1 MIKVIGA
8 REHNLKNISL
18 NIPRNKLTVITGIS
32 GSGKSSLAFDT
43 LYAEGQRR
51 YVESLSAY
59 ARQFLDRM
67 KKPDVD
73 YIEGLSPAIA
83 IEQRRLSHN
92 PRSIVATQTEV
103 YDFLRLLFARLG
115 EVFCYSCGRKM
126 QCQSAQEIVDS
137 ILIGNK
143 RKKAVILAPIIKG
156 RKGLYSDLFD
166 DIRRQGF
173 VRVRVDGNIY
183 SIDEVPALDRYRL
196 HDIDLVVDRVVI
208 EDRARQ
214 RITEAVEIALK
225 AGKGFVILSVLDRD
239 TWKDLLFSEH
249 MACPF
254 CNISYPEIEPRLFSF
269 NSPYGACPEC
279 SGLGIQMDI
288 DIDKVVPDK
297 EKSLAEGA
305 IEPWRKGGRGYIMY
319 YKSLLRDFCYT
330 AGIDM
335 YVPFKSLPRNQRRQI
350 LYGSDI
356 KVWDKPFEGLIP
368 HLLRLFNETESEE
381 LKSAISRY
389 MSESPCPACNG
400 ARLRRE
406 ALSIKV
412 KGKNIWDV
420 VKMDIS
426 SALSFLKALRFS
438 GYKKRIAELILREA
452 IKKLEFCERTGVG
465 YIQLDRLNSTL
476 SGGESQR
483 IRLATQIGSG
493 LTGVLYV
500 LDEPSIGL
508 HPRDNEMLISSL
520 KALRDMGNTLL
531 VVEHDADT
539 ILSADYVVDL
549 GPGAGERG
557 GEVVFAGSVKG
568 LLKDKRSLTAA
579 YLRGERSVS
588 VVRKLRKPSR
598 WLTVKGAREHNL
610 KDIDVR
616 IPLGVFVCVTGVS
629 GSGKSS
635 LIYDVLY
642 KALRQR
648 IYKSK
653 EKAGLFRSITGWRSI
668 DKVIMIDQDP
678 IGRTP
683 RSNPATY
690 TNVFTHI
697 RRLFSQLPE
706 ARIRGFKPS
715 RFSFNVRGGR
725 CEACSGEGM
734 IKIEM
739 HFLPDVY
746 VPCQVCKGKR
756 YNEQT
761 LSVKYKGLSIGD
773 VLDMSVEQARE
784 LFSDIPSI
792 KRILDTLFDVG
803 LGYIRLGQPATTLS
817 GGEAQRIKLAA
828 ELGRRDT
835 GNSLYILDEPTTGL
849 HFADEEKLLDVL
861 HRLVDKGNSVIVI
874 EHNLDVIKTADWII
888 DLGPEGG
895 DEGGRI
901 VAEGR
906 PEEIARNP
914 SSYTGQFLARR
925 MFSD

>member
-73 YIEGLSPAIA
+73 YIEGLSPSIA

>member
-8 REHNLKNISL
+8 REHNLKNI
-18 NIPRNKLTVITGIS
+18 NIDIPRNKLTVITGLS

-115 EVFCYSCGRKM
+115 QVFCYSCGRIM
-126 QCQSAQEIVDS
+126 QRQSAQEIVEL
-137 ILIGNK
+137 ILTANK
-143 RKKAVILAPIIKG
+143 GKRAIVLAPIIRG
-156 RKGLYSDLFD
+156 RKGLYADLFD

-183 SIDEVPALDRYRL
+183 SIDDLPPLDRYRL
-196 HDIDLVVDRVVI
+196 HDIDLVVDRVVV

-214 RITEAVEIALK
+214 RITEAVETALK
-225 AGKGFVILSVLDRD
+225 AGKGFAILSVIEGETSR
-239 TWKDLLFSEH
+239 DLLFSEH

-279 SGLGIQMDI
+279 SGLGIRMDI
-288 DIDKVVPDK
+288 DIDRVVPDK

-305 IEPWRKGGRGYIMY
+305 LEPWRKGGRGYIMY
-319 YKSLLRDFCYT
+319 YRSLLREFCYA

-335 YVPFKSLPRNQRRQI
+335 DVPFKRLPSSQKRQI

-356 KVWDKPFEGLIP
+356 EVWGKPFEGLVP

-381 LKSAISRY
+381 LKAAISRY
-389 MSESPCPACNG
+389 MSESPCPACGG
-400 ARLRRE
+400 ARLRKE
-406 ALSIKV
+406 ALSVRIE
-412 KGKNIWDV
+412 GNNIWDV

-426 SALSFLKALRFS
+426 SALAFLKSLRFE

-452 IKKLEFCERTGVG
+452 IKKLEFCEKTGVG

-508 HPRDNEMLISSL
+508 HPRDNAMLISSL

-549 GPGAGERG
+549 GPGAGEQG

-588 VVRKLRKPSR
+588 VEREPRRPRR

-642 KALRQR
+642 KALRQKLYR
-648 IYKSK
+648 AK
-653 EKAGLFRSITGWRSI
+653 ERPGRFRSITGWKYI

-706 ARIRGFKPS
+706 AKIRGFKPA
-715 RFSFNVRGGR
+715 RFSFNIRGGR

-761 LSVKYKGLSIGD
+761 LSVRYKGFSIGD

-784 LFSDIPSI
+784 LFSDIPPI

-849 HFADEEKLLDVL
+849 HFADEERLLDVL

-874 EHNLDVIKTADWII
+874 EHNLDVIKTADWVI

-914 SSYTGQFLARR
+914 SSYTGQFLAKRI
-925 MFSD
+925 FSD